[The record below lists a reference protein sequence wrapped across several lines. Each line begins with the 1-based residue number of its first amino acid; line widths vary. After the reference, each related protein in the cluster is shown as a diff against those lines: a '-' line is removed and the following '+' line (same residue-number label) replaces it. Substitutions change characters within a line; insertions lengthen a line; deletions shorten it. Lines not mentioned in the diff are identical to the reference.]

1 MRPERASSAS
11 AATPFRALAGGAAG
25 SRSRATR
32 RDAVRLEAVV
42 AEVADEE
49 PAADAMA
56 DAGRSRG
63 SEPISAIRHRQ
74 A

>member
-1 MRPERASSAS
+1 
-11 AATPFRALAGGAAG
+11 
-25 SRSRATR
+25 
-32 RDAVRLEAVV
+32 VRLEAVV